1 MFEITTQGQIDQEQ
15 TLKDNEAYVSSFYIN
30 KHSETPCNKHL
41 EHNIDS
47 SSQYTIQLQQ
57 NTLFD
62 KSFASK
68 NGNYVDITNNN
79 NINTSSNNNN
89 NKNGTMT
96 PHKKK
101 RIKKKRVK
109 FNEPFLDYVNVE
121 SLKEF
126 NLKMTYIE
134 YDDEQEVLTSTKE
147 CCTRLSK
154 CIII

>member
-30 KHSETPCNKHL
+30 KHSETPCHKHL

-57 NTLFD
+57 NALFD

-68 NGNYVDITNNN
+68 NGNYVDINNN
-79 NINTSSNNNN
+79 NNNSS

-101 RIKKKRVK
+101 HLKKKRVK

>member
-15 TLKDNEAYVSSFYIN
+15 TLKENEAYVSSFYIN
-30 KHSETPCNKHL
+30 KQSGTPCHKQL

-68 NGNYVDITNNN
+68 NGNYVDINN
-79 NINTSSNNNN
+79 TNNNN

-101 RIKKKRVK
+101 HMKKKRVR

-147 CCTRLSK
+147 CCTKLSK